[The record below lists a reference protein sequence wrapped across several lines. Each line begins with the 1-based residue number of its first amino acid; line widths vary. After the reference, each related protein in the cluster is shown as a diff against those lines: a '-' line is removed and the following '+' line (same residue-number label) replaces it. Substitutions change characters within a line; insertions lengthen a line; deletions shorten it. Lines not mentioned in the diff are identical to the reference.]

1 MTLRGCKIL
10 MVGSLGL
17 AAAGCDAAAEPA
29 RPVVPAVSAEAAA
42 LAAATITGDDVLR
55 RIETLAHDTLRGRS
69 TPSPELDAAARWI
82 ALQFEAWGLEPLTA
96 DEAPDG
102 AAGQAFLQWYEVP
115 QPPAAGQRDTQ
126 GQPGLEQPRAPNV
139 VGALL
144 GSDPALR
151 DEYVVFSAHIDH
163 VGVGRPDAS
172 GDSIYNGADDN
183 ASGTAVMM
191 EVAEA
196 MASLDP
202 APRRSLLFVLVSG
215 EEKGLWG
222 SEHFV
227 NNAPV
232 AVDDM
237 VAAFNADMVGR
248 NWPDTIVAI
257 GKEHSD
263 LGVTLERVNAR
274 HPELGMTAIDDR
286 WPDEQFYF
294 RSDHINFA
302 RQGIPVLFFFNGTH
316 ADYHEPSD
324 EAERIDADK
333 AARIGRL
340 LFHLGLE
347 VADAAQR
354 PVWQEQSRREIVTRR

>member
-1 MTLRGCKIL
+1 MTFGRLRTLVPALI
-10 MVGSLGL
+10 VLGTG
-17 AAAGCDAAAEPA
+17 ACDRAVESAP
-29 RPVVPAVSAEAAA
+29 PSVPAVSHQAAQQ
-42 LAAATITGDDVLR
+42 AAATITGGDVAR
-55 RIETLAHDTLRGRS
+55 RIELLAHDSLRGRA

-82 ALQFEAWGLEPLTA
+82 ASEFGELGLQPLLDATA
-96 DEAPDG
+96 DG
-102 AAGQAFLQWYEVP
+102 LGFVQWYEVP
-115 QPPAAGQRDTQ
+115 HPRDP
-126 GQPGLEQPRAPNV
+126 GQPGTPQQPSAGDAGLRAPNV
-139 VGALL
+139 VGAIL
-144 GSDPALR
+144 GSDPQLR

-196 MASLDP
+196 MAALDP

-232 AVDDM
+232 AVDNM

-263 LGVTLERVNAR
+263 LGATLERVNAR
-274 HPELGMTAIDDR
+274 YPELGMTAIDDR

-302 RQGIPVLFFFNGTH
+302 RRGVPVLFFFNGTH

-324 EAERIDADK
+324 EADSIDADK

-347 VADAAQR
+347 VADAEQR
-354 PVWQEQSRREIVTRR
+354 PVWQEQSRRDIVGRR

>member
-1 MTLRGCKIL
+1 MKSGRRGVLPFALIIL
-10 MVGSLGL
+10 SVS
-17 AAAGCDAAAEPA
+17 ACDRAVESAP
-29 RPVVPAVSAEAAA
+29 PTVPAVSAEAAQR
-42 LAAATITGDDVLR
+42 AAASITGSDVAR
-55 RIETLAHDTLRGRS
+55 RIETLAHDSLRGRA

-82 ALQFEAWGLEPLTA
+82 ASEFEAFGLQPLLYTQR
-96 DEAPDG
+96 DDPG
-102 AAGQAFLQWYEVP
+102 FVQWYAVP
-115 QPPAAGQRDTQ
+115 QDQNGGA
-126 GQPGLEQPRAPNV
+126 PGSAPQAPNV
-139 VGALL
+139 VGAIR
-144 GSDPALR
+144 GSDPQLSN
-151 DEYVVFSAHIDH
+151 EYVVFSAHIDH
-163 VGVGRPDAS
+163 VGVGRPDAL

-227 NNAPV
+227 ANAPV
-232 AVDDM
+232 AIDDM

-263 LGVTLERVNAR
+263 LGATLERVNAR
-274 HPELGMTAIDDR
+274 YPELGMTAIDDR
-286 WPDEQFYF
+286 WPEEQFYF

-333 AARIGRL
+333 AARIGQL

-347 VADAAQR
+347 VADAEQR